1 MTRFKNKARHFLY
14 AQLAD
19 YSRIQNSKRSSRY
32 NYNAPQGRLGALK
45 RYNCHKKQ
53 NTQSYT
59 RVFCPLKFFKKTG
72 DYVPCANRNCRKKK
86 DYCKQVFHTFP
97 SLCLYNLFYLFAIFF
112 LIFRAFFVSI
122 CGSFVEFGREGGF
135 VPCAVAFFICR
146 NCAKC
151 FTVP

>member
-1 MTRFKNKARHFLY
+1 MERFKNKARHFLY

-19 YSRIQNSKRSSRY
+19 YSRIKNSQRSSSY
-32 NYNAPQGRLGALK
+32 NYNTPQGRLGALK

-86 DYCKQVFHTFP
+86 DYCKKVFHTFP
-97 SLCLYNLFYLFAIFF
+97 SRCLYNLFYLFAIFF

-135 VPCAVAFFICR
+135 VPCAVAFFYL
-146 NCAKC
+146 
-151 FTVP
+151 